1 MIISSEI
8 SVFCPAAVNSPN
20 ERFLI
25 HRPGPGEN
33 KAITYAATKN
43 QSRWRWMKRDIGN
56 SNICSRPCSR
66 IAGWPGGCCLKIMRH
81 YAPVLMAPAN
91 AKRGKVS
98 AQAGSGIP
106 ALQMISRSLCLDLSR
121 ACRSVLISDGE
132 AGWPH
137 LFSSATGQGQYTP
150 ALSGNIFPAAVF
162 RPA

>member
-1 MIISSEI
+1 MLTTMFEDSRLAWGMVPKNNEAL
-8 SVFCPAAVNSPN
+8 CPCFN
-20 ERFLI
+20 
-25 HRPGPGEN
+25 G
-33 KAITYAATKN
+33 
-43 QSRWRWMKRDIGN
+43 
-56 SNICSRPCSR
+56 
-66 IAGWPGGCCLKIMRH
+66 AGQCQC
-81 YAPVLMAPAN
+81 
-91 AKRGKVS
+91 KRGKVS

-121 ACRSVLISDGE
+121 ACHSVLISDGE